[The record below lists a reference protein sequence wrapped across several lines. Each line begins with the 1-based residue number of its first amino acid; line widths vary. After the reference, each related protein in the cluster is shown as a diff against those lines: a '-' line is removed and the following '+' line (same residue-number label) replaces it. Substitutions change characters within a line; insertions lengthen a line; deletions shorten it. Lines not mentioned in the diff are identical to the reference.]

1 MAVTRKR
8 AAGEAR
14 ERFADIINEA
24 AYSSTRTVLTRHDK
38 PVAAVV
44 PISDLELLNE
54 IERMID
60 VAEAQIV
67 IEEAKAE
74 GFDKLM
80 TLDQLLEKLGS

>member
-1 MAVTRKR
+1 
-8 AAGEAR
+8 
-14 ERFADIINEA
+14 
-24 AYSSTRTVLTRHDK
+24 
-38 PVAAVV
+38 VV
-44 PISDLELLNE
+44 PISDLDLLNE

>member
-1 MAVTRKR
+1 MPALRKR
-8 AAGEAR
+8 AAGEVR

-24 AYSSTRTVLTRHDK
+24 VYSSTRTVVMRHDK

-44 PISDLELLNE
+44 PIADLELLNE

-60 VAEAQIV
+60 VAEAERV
-67 IEEAKAE
+67 IAEAEAE

-80 TLDQLLEKLGS
+80 TLEQLLQKLGS